1 MEAELDV
8 EAEEQAVAQEAFKE
22 SMDML
27 RSIKSNQLVMTDSK

>member
-8 EAEEQAVAQEAFKE
+8 EAEESSVAQAALKE

-27 RSIKSNQLVMTDSK
+27 RQIKKS